1 MEVILS
7 FFSFFIVLFFFSDSH
22 LSKCVSFLF
31 FYQLTFLIGD
41 FSNFHQTT
49 KWEINSK
56 LQSFKHMLHFSFSE
70 IDVLFL
76 GNSRAIRFSCESDLL
91 VRHVSRMT
99 ALFINIVYIWFLTV
113 ATKTLNLIRLF
124 WLAAY
129 WILHKPILPSHRTQA
144 IDIDCVNVCVSECN
158 LDTN

>member
-113 ATKTLNLIRLF
+113 ATKTLNLIRLYF
-124 WLAAY
+124 DWQLTEFY
-129 WILHKPILPSHRTQA
+129 INRFCQVTGHKPLTSIVLMFVCLNA
-144 IDIDCVNVCVSECN
+144 I
-158 LDTN
+158 